1 MDTLK
6 NQFQFLAKND
16 EKDNIALCLIRL
28 LGRYLSHKSWKSAVS
43 VLCFTIHTLQL
54 ESLRFIE
61 LLNENT
67 VAYAFAQQALSTKLG
82 LQSKF
87 FDQEDLDALKECM
100 SSLETSAVIATL
112 LDLLKVHFD
121 IEIAQRL
128 LSTTANVKVKGQVA
142 RMHLKFVCDQLRLNN
157 YNVEDDIIVKQLQS
171 EYIDD
176 EFARAYTQYQT
187 SV

>member
-1 MDTLK
+1 
-6 NQFQFLAKND
+6 
-16 EKDNIALCLIRL
+16 
-28 LGRYLSHKSWKSAVS
+28 
-43 VLCFTIHTLQL
+43 
-54 ESLRFIE
+54 
-61 LLNENT
+61 
-67 VAYAFAQQALSTKLG
+67 
-82 LQSKF
+82 
-87 FDQEDLDALKECM
+87 M

-142 RMHLKFVCDQLRLNN
+142 RMHLKFVCDQLKLNS

-171 EYIDD
+171 EYIDE